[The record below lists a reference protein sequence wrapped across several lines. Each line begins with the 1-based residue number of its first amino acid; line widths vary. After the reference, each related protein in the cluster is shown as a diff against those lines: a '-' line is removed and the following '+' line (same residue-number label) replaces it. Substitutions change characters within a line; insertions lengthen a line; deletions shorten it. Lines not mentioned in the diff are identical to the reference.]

1 MIPPAAVAMTRT
13 GWRDGQASPGQRVL
27 PEEVPV
33 AFTYNRVT
41 YAVMLASPV
50 DLADFAIGF
59 SLTEGVIANPAEI
72 EELEIVEREQGI
84 ELRMSLAADRETAF
98 HARRRHLTGAS
109 GCGLCGIESL
119 AEAVRTPPLVP
130 DGLCFSPEQIAA
142 AMAALPA
149 AQTLNR
155 ATHAVHA
162 AAFWTQVAGLVACAE
177 DVGRHN
183 ALDKLAGGLR
193 RRGVDPALGVL
204 LLSSR
209 VSVEMIQKCA
219 MIGIPVLVAISSPTA
234 LAVRMA
240 EAAGITLIGV
250 ARDDGFEI
258 FAHAERIRTASP
270 HLQGMRNVA

>member
-1 MIPPAAVAMTRT
+1 MIPPPSVTLPRT
-13 GWRDGQASPGQRVL
+13 AWRDGHAAPGERAL
-27 PEEVPV
+27 AEEVPV
-33 AFTYNRVT
+33 AFTYNRAT
-41 YAVMLASPV
+41 YAVMLASPS

-59 SLTEGVIANPAEI
+59 SLTEGVISNPSEI
-72 EELEIVEREQGI
+72 EELEIVEQPQGI
-84 ELRMSLAADRETAF
+84 ELRMSLAPDRDTAL

-119 AEAVRTPPLVP
+119 AEAIRPPPAVP
-130 DGLCFSPEQIAA
+130 PGRAFTHGQIAA
-142 AMAALPA
+142 AIAALPG
-149 AQTLNR
+149 AQPLNR
-155 ATHAVHA
+155 ATRAVHA
-162 AAFWTQVAGLVACAE
+162 AAFWTAADGLLACAE

-183 ALDKLAGGLR
+183 ALDKLAGALARNGA
-193 RRGVDPALGVL
+193 DPAAGIL

-219 MIGIPVLVAISSPTA
+219 MIGIPVLAAISSPTA

-258 FAHAERIRTASP
+258 FSHPGRADAAALAHPDLR
-270 HLQGMRNVA
+270 HVA